1 MKTIDFSY
9 FIERY
14 NAGEMDDAE
23 KKWFRKELEEN
34 KKLRHEVDL
43 RRRTDTI
50 LKEKDIISLRNKLT
64 VIEKNREANIP
75 AKSSRKPVNMKYAAA
90 IAAMVLIGG
99 FALFRSNSL
108 SNEEILNKYYKTYEV
123 TTPSRSYS
131 ASADPDYI
139 MAMDYYKIHDY
150 RKAALYFTKVLEND
164 PEDMES
170 HLLHGLVNFE
180 NSNYPEAE
188 RSFGKVIDNKDNMY
202 TEDARWYLSLC
213 YIKTNDQDK
222 AMEHLAIINKSKSIY
237 RRDARKILRRLK

>member
-14 NAGEMDDAE
+14 NTGEMDDAE
-23 KKWFRKELEEN
+23 KQWFRKELEEN
-34 KKLRHEVDL
+34 EKLRNEVDL

-64 VIEKNREANIP
+64 IIEKNREANIP
-75 AKSSRKPVNMKYAAA
+75 AKSPRKSVNMKYAAA

-99 FALFRSNSL
+99 FALFRSNNL
-108 SNEEILNKYYKTYEV
+108 SSEEVLNKYYKTYEV

-131 ASADPDYI
+131 ATADPDFI
-139 MAMDYYKIHDY
+139 MAMQHYKIHDY
-150 RKAALYFTKVLEND
+150 RKAALYFTKVLEKD

-170 HLLHGLVNFE
+170 NLLHGLVNFE

-188 RSFGKVIDNKDNMY
+188 RSFVKVIDNKDNMY

-213 YIKTNDQDK
+213 YFKTKDQDK
-222 AMEHLAIINKSKSIY
+222 AMEHLAIIKKSKSIY
-237 RRDARKILRRLK
+237 SRDAGKILRRLK